1 MNLPTFIKSWSLTAQ
16 ISTPWFNFNIGV
28 YLRLHFGFYQGPDQS
43 ALWIGPIGMTLMD
56 PYQYEDEYP
65 YNRKTR

>member
-28 YLRLHFGFYQGPDQS
+28 YLRLHFGTSGP
-43 ALWIGPIGMTLMD
+43 AA
-56 PYQYEDEYP
+56 
-65 YNRKTR
+65 